1 MKIKFDKTY
10 LQNPILEYLKWLS
23 TKIKYQNKYKYLRI
37 GYKTKLSNVK
47 FGQYNWTGR
56 NVSIENS
63 TIDDFSYISSNS
75 VLSECEMGKFCSIG
89 PNVMIAPG
97 KHPTNTIVSTHP
109 AIYSNPSYC
118 LKNFSDKDYHNPF
131 RKVKIG
137 HDVWIAANV
146 VIADGTNIGNGS
158 IIAANS
164 IVTKDVEPYS
174 IVGGVPAKLIRK
186 RFSPD
191 QINFLNKIKWWDKD
205 FEWLEQNAGL
215 LLDIEIFMNSYNEK

>member
-75 VLSECEMGKFCSIG
+75 VISECEMGKFCSIG
-89 PNVMIAPG
+89 PNVIIGPG
-97 KHPTNTIVSTHP
+97 EHPTNTLVSTHP
-109 AIYSNPSYC
+109 SIYSNPHN
-118 LKNFSDKDYHNPF
+118 LIKNFSKSNHFNYDQ
-131 RKVKIG
+131 KISIG
-137 HDVWIAANV
+137 NDVWIGANA
-146 VIADGTNIGNGS
+146 IILNGITIGNGA
-158 IIAANS
+158 IIGANS
-164 IVTKDVEPYS
+164 LVNKDVEPYS
-174 IVGGVPAKLIRK
+174 IVGGLPAKIIK
-186 RFSPD
+186 FRFNEEE
-191 QINFLNKIKWWDKD
+191 IKYLLNLEWWNKGIKWIEDNISS
-205 FEWLEQNAGL
+205 FY
-215 LLDIEIFMNSYNEK
+215 DIKKFMN